1 MGDLGAPKH
10 QTTCIQNQQHL
21 RLMNINH
28 IIPGI
33 TEVLKKQGVEKAI
46 LFGSYA
52 YGHPSEES
60 DIDLLAI
67 KNIPE
72 CDVRNFRI
80 ELKKELWKKFNNEN
94 CAFDVIVDS
103 EDRVKNRIALGDR
116 FYDEILNKGKVL
128 YGQ

>member
-1 MGDLGAPKH
+1 MLWVHKLY
-10 QTTCIQNQQHL
+10 TK
-21 RLMNINH
+21 MNIDNL
-28 IIPGI
+28 ITGI
-33 TEVLKKQGVEKAI
+33 TEVLQKEGVEKAI

-52 YGHPSEES
+52 YGHPSKDS

-72 CDVRNFRI
+72 SDVRKLRI
-80 ELKKELWKKFNNEN
+80 ELKKELWKRFNNEN

-103 EDRVKNRIALGDR
+103 ENRMKNRIAMGDR

>member
-1 MGDLGAPKH
+1 
-10 QTTCIQNQQHL
+10 
-21 RLMNINH
+21 MNIDY

-33 TEVLKKQGVEKAI
+33 TEVLKKKGVEKAI

-52 YGHPSEES
+52 YGHPSEDS

-72 CDVRNFRI
+72 SDVRKLRL
-80 ELKKELWKKFNNEN
+80 ELKKELWEKFNNEN

-103 EDRVKNRIALGDR
+103 EDRMKNRIAMGDW